1 MLGDYEKANY
11 FLNICKNLKP
21 GLIEKIINPNNEGL
35 TFEEKLKH
43 HIIDNNLEQC
53 YQKKIF
59 NLYELFIL
67 FSIFYIRNI
76 IVGSF
81 FFTSIIEEIVFRLA
95 LFNTISKKYNK
106 VLGYLITAFLFYFI
120 HQNPFTFCTCSLFL
134 SLPCSR
140 HVPKSAR
147 HFCRI
152 TI

>member
-1 MLGDYEKANY
+1 MLS
-11 FLNICKNLKP
+11 
-21 GLIEKIINPNNEGL
+21 
-35 TFEEKLKH
+35 
-43 HIIDNNLEQC
+43 
-53 YQKKIF
+53 KKIF

-120 HQNPFTFCTCSLFL
+120 HQNPFT
-134 SLPCSR
+134 
-140 HVPKSAR
+140 
-147 HFCRI
+147 
-152 TI
+152 